1 MGSKWEANGKQQEA
15 IRRKPCRALSSQT
28 VDSVEFRQADEN
40 PGNCLA
46 YVDIVGVTGSIPV
59 APTIHKSGPR
69 IACQQSPGQAAGTLL
84 PDTARSGEVD
94 APRAILAELKRP

>member
-1 MGSKWEANGKQQEA
+1 MGSNAKQARRNSRQPDPA
-15 IRRKPCRALSSQT
+15 ILLGLPR
-28 VDSVEFRQADEN
+28 FRQLGEIH
-40 PGNCLA
+40 GNVHS